1 MDAFQIALIAVLSPI
16 LLAAG
21 ILHLISTAHLS
32 ASAAAFNLMA
42 VALGG
47 LRFAWNP
54 PGHFGGILTALFAV
68 FLILALAANT
78 RLCIRF
84 WTARSKTP
92 APDRAEATEAR
103 RAPLTPSS
111 SRPIPGRKDPKG
123 VKILSP
129 TAWLVRNTWGDTRLY
144 AVPPSIA
151 EQNPGLPSSDRQ
163 FRILYDEEEPP
174 IQGIFTVSSS
184 LQILLPPEHL
194 EKLKEN
200 DLIRFEIVG

>member
-21 ILHLISTAHLS
+21 ILQLISTAQLG
-32 ASAAAFNLMA
+32 ATAVAFNLMA
-42 VALGG
+42 VVAGG

-54 PGHFGGILTALFAV
+54 PGPLWVILTAFFAV
-68 FLILALAANT
+68 CLILALAADT

-84 WTARSKTP
+84 SRSKTP
-92 APDRAEATEAR
+92 TPDPAGASEAR
-103 RAPLTPSS
+103 RAPLTPSPA
-111 SRPIPGRKDPKG
+111 RPVPGPRDPKG

-129 TAWLVRNTWGDTRLY
+129 TAWLIRNTWGDTRLF
-144 AVPPSIA
+144 AIPPSIA
-151 EQNPGLPSSDRQ
+151 AQNPNLPNSDRR

-174 IQGIFTVSSS
+174 IQGIFTASSS

-194 EKLKEN
+194 EKLREN